1 MEDCLDLTG
10 FWVVKYVSVISILIM
25 KFCGIGFAKL
35 YFDSEVLWNR
45 LCRTMLYFVSL
56 LFVLLFGLLGFCTT
70 HTIPIGGKTICISNQ
85 IQYFNKSYNIG
96 AAASRVVQLIGK
108 CPQIL
113 HCIVEDNLDPKL
125 QLLVKNSIMRHH
137 PWKLFTS
144 NPVILDA
151 DLDSQIE
158 PRVEFLQY

>member
-1 MEDCLDLTG
+1 
-10 FWVVKYVSVISILIM
+10 LIM
-25 KFCGIGFAKL
+25 KFCGIGFADL

-85 IQYFNKSYNIG
+85 MQYFNKSYNTG

-113 HCIVEDNLDPKL
+113 HCIVEDNLDPKF
-125 QLLVKNSIMRHH
+125 QLLVKKKHNASPSVEAFHI
-137 PWKLFTS
+137 KSS
-144 NPVILDA
+144 NFGCWLRFSNWTPCW
-151 DLDSQIE
+151 
-158 PRVEFLQY
+158 EFLQY

>member
-1 MEDCLDLTG
+1 
-10 FWVVKYVSVISILIM
+10 M
-25 KFCGIGFAKL
+25 KFCGIGFADF

-45 LCRTMLYFVSL
+45 LCRTMLYFVPL
-56 LFVLLFGLLGFCTT
+56 LFVLLFGLLGFFTT

-96 AAASRVVQLIGK
+96 AATSRVVQLIGK

-113 HCIVEDNLDPKL
+113 HCIVEDNLYPKL
-125 QLLVKNSIMRHH
+125 QLLVRNSIMRHH
-137 PWKLFTS
+137 LWKLFTS